1 MVQNQQFKG
10 GEAGTRGTRGT
21 RVYKTRVRV
30 PCIADR
36 LVPVS
41 ILKLRLEFRLKLC
54 LELREI
60 FLFFERGV
68 SMEFLT
74 GEIRTARKRLSEIHA
89 LMQRT
94 YLDAERR
101 ALREEER
108 DLYSRIDLAEREIRA
123 KNEQAQEVLG
133 I

>member
-1 MVQNQQFKG
+1 MTAENH
-10 GEAGTRGTRGT
+10 
-21 RVYKTRVRV
+21 
-30 PCIADR
+30 
-36 LVPVS
+36 S
-41 ILKLRLEFRLKLC
+41 I
-54 LELREI
+54 
-60 FLFFERGV
+60 
-68 SMEFLT
+68 
-74 GEIRTARKRLSEIHA
+74 IRDARKRLSEIHA

-123 KNEQAQEVLG
+123 KNEQAQEVLP